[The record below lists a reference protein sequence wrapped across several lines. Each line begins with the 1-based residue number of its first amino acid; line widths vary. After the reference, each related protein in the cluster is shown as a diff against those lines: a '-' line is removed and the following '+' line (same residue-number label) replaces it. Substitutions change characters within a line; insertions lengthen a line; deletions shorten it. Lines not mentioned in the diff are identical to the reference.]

1 MNRSMDKFRIPQ
13 GIFLLSNVL
22 LIPLPVV
29 SIWQENYPEQVY
41 SQLSFVQGY
50 LISRTGV
57 GASPA
62 SGFAPFMTVLLVVLP
77 LVLAIFAGVCTLVE
91 QFYGKYVRVA
101 GVVSLCLYLCQF
113 FVGTIFLCPKRLNT
127 APITGSARI
136 PAAAKP
142 KRAPPSTA
150 IRKRSAKD
158 IRSFPV

>member
-1 MNRSMDKFRIPQ
+1 MNHSMDKFRIPQ

-22 LIPLPVV
+22 LIFLPII

-77 LVLAIFAGVCTLVE
+77 LVLAIFAGVCNLVDR
-91 QFYGKYVRVA
+91 FYGKYTIIA
-101 GVVSLCLYLCQF
+101 GFVYL
-113 FVGTIFLCPKRLNT
+113 GLLLRLF
-127 APITGSARI
+127 GL
-136 PAAAKP
+136 
-142 KRAPPSTA
+142 
-150 IRKRSAKD
+150 
-158 IRSFPV
+158 